1 MLDVSRLAE
10 PLTLHRKKSAS
21 APKDELDE
29 VAEAIN
35 GMSENLRDSYARLS
49 NELERRKITEARLK
63 AAYDEMEAKVRERTD
78 ELSRAMKHAE
88 SASNAKSQFL
98 ADMSHEVRTPLNG
111 VLGMLHVLRE
121 SPLGPHQKKHVDMAL
136 SAGNSLLA
144 VINDILD
151 FSKIEAGMIE
161 MENSVFSL
169 RDVLEQVNAV
179 FEHEAKPKGLH
190 VTWRLDGRIP
200 ELVAG
205 DQARLRQILFNI
217 IGNAVKFTPNGE
229 VLTEVYPLQDSKSD
243 GPLRLLFAVSDT
255 GIGIPEDNLP
265 HIFDKFTQFEG
276 DSAIKLKGTGLGL
289 GIVKR
294 LVKLMNGDVD
304 VDSKEGS
311 GTTVYFCLELGRHSM
326 SESEGSK
333 ACAPAAQNG
342 ETTPSPA
349 KLRIL
354 LAEDN
359 LINRIAAQTLLE
371 RMGHKVKSAEDGNQ
385 ALQMLAVG
393 DFDLVLMDIQ
403 MPVMDGLEAT
413 RIIRGSRPADGIDP
427 KIPIIAMTAH
437 TMKGDRE
444 SFLAEGMDDY
454 IPKPFS
460 PDVVAGVLAR
470 YAPDCRS

>member
-1 MLDVSRLAE
+1 
-10 PLTLHRKKSAS
+10 
-21 APKDELDE
+21 
-29 VAEAIN
+29 
-35 GMSENLRDSYARLS
+35 
-49 NELERRKITEARLK
+49 
-63 AAYDEMEAKVRERTD
+63 
-78 ELSRAMKHAE
+78 MKHAE
-88 SASNAKSQFL
+88 SASKAKSQFL

-111 VLGMLHVLRE
+111 VLGMLHVLRD

-179 FEHEAKPKGLH
+179 FEHDAKPKSLH
-190 VTWRLDGRIP
+190 MTWRLDDRIP

-205 DQARLRQILFNI
+205 DQARLRQILFNL
-217 IGNAVKFTPNGE
+217 IGNAVKFTPSGE
-229 VLTEVYPLQDSKSD
+229 VLTEVYPLHDSKSD

-255 GIGIPEDNLP
+255 GIGIPEDDLP
-265 HIFDKFTQFEG
+265 YIFDKFTQFEG
-276 DSAIKLKGTGLGL
+276 DSTAKLQGTGLGL

-294 LVKLMNGDVD
+294 LVELMNGMVD
-304 VDSKEGS
+304 VESKEGC
-311 GTTVYFCLELGRHSM
+311 GTTVYFCLELGRHIM
-326 SESEGSK
+326 SESKDPK
-333 ACAPAAQNG
+333 ACAPAAQDG
-342 ETTPSPA
+342 ETALPPA

-371 RMGHKVKSAEDGNQ
+371 RMGHKVKCAEDGNQ
-385 ALQMLAVG
+385 ALQLLASG

-413 RIIRGSRPADGIDP
+413 RIIRRSLPSDGIDP
-427 KIPIIAMTAH
+427 KIPVIAMTAH

-444 SFLAEGMDDY
+444 TFLAEGMDDY
-454 IPKPFS
+454 IPKPFA

-470 YAPDCRS
+470 FVPDCRS